1 MGIAWERTEQKLG
14 DLIYLYSLSLSL
26 YIYIHY
32 VLHLR
37 GDLLILLGITTVV
50 LLHQFGWP
58 GPWLLELHPQ
68 GGEGSGGDTSDSID
82 VSTHALWVDRYI
94 ISYKWNKM
102 TQNKMKQ
109 YILYNILIDGLRT
122 SSLFARFISQFLAE
136 IGMAC
141 LHRAAIGSRFKELV
155 SGFALFLIVS
165 FLLDNVTPNSAV

>member
-14 DLIYLYSLSLSL
+14 DLIYLYSLSL
-26 YIYIHY
+26 YIHY

-82 VSTHALWVDRYI
+82 VSTHAL
-94 ISYKWNKM
+94 
-102 TQNKMKQ
+102 
-109 YILYNILIDGLRT
+109 
-122 SSLFARFISQFLAE
+122 
-136 IGMAC
+136 
-141 LHRAAIGSRFKELV
+141 
-155 SGFALFLIVS
+155 
-165 FLLDNVTPNSAV
+165 